1 MVSFLASIYIYICIL
16 IFLLNID
23 NISVITIYKYLIY
36 THVSNSIYRL
46 KQHLNP
52 GGRLYIV
59 GMNPIADHSNACDGA
74 GEIVTE
80 VRRARDACI
89 LLAGH
94 RPYR

>member
-1 MVSFLASIYIYICIL
+1 MLLRVAFVNMYIYMCPSTASISYDCV
-16 IFLLNID
+16 FF
-23 NISVITIYKYLIY
+23 S
-36 THVSNSIYRL
+36 RL

-59 GMNPIADHSNACDGA
+59 GMNPIADHSNACNGA
-74 GEIVTE
+74 AEIITE